1 MVPIMAK
8 RELDEM
14 ALAQPSNGLHKA
26 VQVLRDLIVMGHLAP
41 GSRLTE
47 AELAE
52 RLHLSRTPI
61 RGALL
66 WLQREG
72 YVLAAPGK
80 VKTRIMVAPLTHGD
94 ASEIYAIIG
103 RLEGLAAR
111 NAAQL
116 PDAKRAA
123 LVKRLAATNQ
133 QLMRLASGGDRT
145 PGRFFEL
152 DKQFH
157 SLIVEAGSG
166 PRLKAM
172 HKAIQPLTER
182 YWRLYMSAILDQLSN
197 STAEHQQILQGL
209 TRGDAA
215 AAERAMQSN
224 WENGADRLYGVIQS
238 WGERGS
244 WELPKYSIT

>member
-1 MVPIMAK
+1 MSQFAFFGLCSNPHSVASFPPFFLPYRYCRTVFFPCGEAGHACVSLSSAGIMVPIMAK

-116 PDAKRAA
+116 PDAK
-123 LVKRLAATNQ
+123 
-133 QLMRLASGGDRT
+133 
-145 PGRFFEL
+145 
-152 DKQFH
+152 
-157 SLIVEAGSG
+157 
-166 PRLKAM
+166 
-172 HKAIQPLTER
+172 
-182 YWRLYMSAILDQLSN
+182 
-197 STAEHQQILQGL
+197 
-209 TRGDAA
+209 
-215 AAERAMQSN
+215 
-224 WENGADRLYGVIQS
+224 
-238 WGERGS
+238 
-244 WELPKYSIT
+244 